1 MTPAKVKP
9 PGFGFGL
16 ISFSVLKSYRCGGVV
31 NLDMELPI
39 VATNCLLLGAHFYLL
54 SSTTMPHE
62 FHQRFMQRKSA
73 EGKKSKTEFQ
83 LLHGNYASRR
93 NSQASRKVCGISCL
107 RGKPQ
112 LFQKVL
118 CLIDGLLASC
128 L

>member
-16 ISFSVLKSYRCGGVV
+16 ISFSVLKSYHCGGVV

-39 VATNCLLLGAHFYLL
+39 VATNCLLLGALFYLL

-73 EGKKSKTEFQ
+73 EGENRKQNFNCCMEIM
-83 LLHGNYASRR
+83 LLEAIRKRVVKFVASAVSEGSL
-93 NSQASRKVCGISCL
+93 N
-107 RGKPQ
+107 
-112 LFQKVL
+112 
-118 CLIDGLLASC
+118 
-128 L
+128 